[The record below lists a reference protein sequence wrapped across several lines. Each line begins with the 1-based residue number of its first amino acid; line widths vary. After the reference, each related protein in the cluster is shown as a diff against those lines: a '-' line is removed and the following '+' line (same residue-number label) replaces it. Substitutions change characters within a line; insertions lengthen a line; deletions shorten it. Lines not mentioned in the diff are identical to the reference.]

1 MRLEQ
6 LVESVQ
12 WAIDTY
18 GPHMGKNKARIS
30 TNIGNYSSGAEMTES
45 VFQAAVCKGLAQ
57 ATNSKGDKPLIK
69 KLWGPS
75 DLWNSTDHLPEI
87 PVKTSKITRVWK
99 GEEIQKEYDLAWT
112 CTNSKLPKWYCQIK
126 THASTHVKCSQAL
139 GDMFWAYVDK
149 KYLKNRHNRE
159 VEMVFIW
166 SEYSGQSG
174 AGCRADDKFL
184 HFVQNDG
191 KMQFRVEPGYSEY
204 DYKNNGKVIR
214 LGNVSYIN
222 YKDQRNNPATWW
234 WDRESA
240 ILAPNN
246 ITAIKQ
252 ILGSGT
258 NSSYY
263 RMYRQKGCL
272 IINTNYKQIISQ
284 CGNWHAYIHHIKGGR
299 LTRADGKKLF
309 EWIP

>member
-1 MRLEQ
+1 
-6 LVESVQ
+6 
-12 WAIDTY
+12 
-18 GPHMGKNKARIS
+18 
-30 TNIGNYSSGAEMTES
+30 MTES
-45 VFQAAVCKGLAQ
+45 IFQAAICKGLAQ
-57 ATNSKGDKPLIK
+57 ARNSRRDKPLIK
-69 KLWGPS
+69 KLWCPNK
-75 DLWNSTDHLPEI
+75 LWKDGIDYLPEI
-87 PVKTSKITRVWK
+87 PVKASKITSVWM

-112 CTNSKLPKWYCQIK
+112 DTNTILPKWYCQIK
-126 THASTHVKCSQAL
+126 VHASNHVKCCQAL
-139 GDMFWAYVDK
+139 GDMLWAFVDL
-149 KYLKNRHNRE
+149 KYLKNRHNRD

-184 HFVQNDG
+184 HFVQDEG
-191 KMQFRVEPGYSEY
+191 KMQFRFEPGYATY
-204 DYKNNGKVIR
+204 DPNGNGKNIR

-222 YKDQRNNPATWW
+222 YKNRKRDPSTWW
-234 WDRESA
+234 WDREKA

-246 ITAIKQ
+246 ITAVKQ

-272 IINTNYKQIISQ
+272 IINSNYKQISSQ

-299 LTRADGKKLF
+299 LMNADGKKIF